1 MKRKHAHQTDDEL
14 ADDADNLRTEDRHQ
28 DDLKRQRRQRRQFKQ
43 QALTAA
49 LSA

>member
-1 MKRKHAHQTDDEL
+1 MKRKHDHQTDDEL
-14 ADDADNLRTEDRHQ
+14 TIDNLRAEDRHQ
-28 DDLKRQRRQRRQFKQ
+28 DDLKRQRRQRRQLKQ